1 MANIRVRSDGKLYF
15 DFQYKTVRCREYSK
29 LNDTKAN
36 RKRMETVL
44 KRIVALIELDQF
56 NYKEFF
62 PTGKRVAQFE
72 QMEKQPVDNK
82 VVPTFKAFTEQWY
95 DEMSIGWRNSYK
107 RVISSML
114 NLRLIPAF
122 GDKKIC
128 DIQKTGV
135 LQFRASLAKVTTGK
149 NKTISAQH
157 INRHIKVLK
166 MIVNEAADR
175 HNFNSLING
184 IKPLKTQK
192 TDIKPFTLQEVRQII
207 DNVRFDFKHY
217 YIVRFFTGMRT
228 AEIDGLQWR
237 YVDFERGEILIRETL
252 VNGEI
257 EYTKTD
263 GSQRAIKMTC
273 RTH

>member
-36 RKRMETVL
+36 RKRMEAVL

-72 QMEKQPVDNK
+72 QMDKQPIDSK
-82 VVPTFKAFTEQWY
+82 VIPTFKEFTEQWY
-95 DEMSIGWRNSYK
+95 DEMSVGWRKSYQK
-107 RVISSML
+107 TMS
-114 NLRLIPAF
+114 NLINVRLIPEF
-122 GDKKIC
+122 GDKVIC
-128 DIQKTGV
+128 DISKTDV

-149 NKTISAQH
+149 NKTVSAQH

-175 HNFNSLING
+175 HDFSSLING
-184 IKPLKTQK
+184 IKPLKARK
-192 TDIKPFTLQEVRQII
+192 VDIKPFTLQEVRQII
-207 DNVRFDFKHY
+207 DNVRFDFKNY

-228 AEIDGLQWR
+228 AEIDGLQWK
-237 YVDFERGEILIRETL
+237 YVDFERG
-252 VNGEI
+252 
-257 EYTKTD
+257 D
-263 GSQRAIKMTC
+263 FS
-273 RTH
+273 